1 MLFRSYYNLSRY
13 EDLRNHYWQV
23 NHSMGVYMSEEEFAQ
38 WISLLPDREQLVLQ
52 LYYVEEFNTLEISE
66 ILGVSQRRIEAMIT
80 DIKQKLN
87 GIDNNEQRTT

>member
-1 MLFRSYYNLSRY
+1 
-13 EDLRNHYWQV
+13 
-23 NHSMGVYMSEEEFAQ
+23 MGVYMSEEEFAQ

-87 GIDNNEQRTT
+87 GIDNNE